1 MTKDKMSSREL
12 GLILGQQLLG
22 VEDLHYGLWDDD
34 LALNFSNL
42 PIAQQRYTDMIAS
55 VLPDPKGSE
64 IHILDVGCGT
74 GHILSQLSA
83 KGYAVDGV
91 IPSRFLGSMV
101 KERIADMPS
110 SNSKVFELK
119 FEDFPDQIY
128 KQFYDVVLFSESFQY
143 IKMRDSFPKIEKILK
158 PGGLVVICD
167 FFKTEHVGDGQPG
180 DKTFGGG
187 HQLNEFYKR
196 VEESP
201 FAILRDDDITRNVSP
216 NIELLDKF
224 LMNQLRP
231 AGETLSRY
239 MAENKPMLAKIGN
252 FFFKK
257 KMDKLNHKY
266 FSGHRSKEVF
276 ERYKSYHLVVLQLV
290 KPV

>member
-1 MTKDKMSSREL
+1 MSSREL

-22 VEDLHYGLWDDD
+22 VEDLHYGLWDED

-55 VLPDPKGSE
+55 VLPEPAQNE
-64 IHILDVGCGT
+64 IHVLDVGCGT
-74 GHILSQLSA
+74 GHILAQLSA
-83 KGYAVDGV
+83 KGYMVDGV
-91 IPSRFLGSMV
+91 IPSKFLGNMV

-110 SNSKVFELK
+110 NNSKVFELK
-119 FEDFPDQIY
+119 FEDFPEQIY
-128 KQFYDVVLFSESFQY
+128 QQFYDVVLFSESFQY
-143 IKMRDSFPKIEKILK
+143 IKMRHSFPKIEKILK
-158 PGGLVVICD
+158 PGGLIVICD
-167 FFKTEHVGDGQPG
+167 FFKTKHVGDGKPG

-187 HQLNEFYKR
+187 HDMDEFYKL

-201 FAILRDDDITRNVSP
+201 FAIVQDDDITKNVSP

-239 MAENKPMLAKIGN
+239 MAENKPMLSKIGE

-257 KMDKLNHKY
+257 KVEKLNHKY

-276 ERYKSYHLVVLQLV
+276 ERYKSYHLIVLQLV